1 MSEAS
6 HDLNRLLDKPGLGE
20 GPAGYENSFLSFTG
34 AQRLLNGVLSLA
46 LVAVMTFRP
55 WVRWRGRFGSISSCA
70 RPNASLGLL
79 VPKAGTGR
87 RRSSHRHGSGGYIGW
102 SVTPWGCRHDPRSHD
117 PHRAAAVE
125 TGERRTR
132 ADRGDGAAG
141 VDPEQEV
148 QQLDQALAVGVEKAE
163 VARAAQPLGQDMAQ
177 QQVQEVGARERSG
190 LPAAGAA
197 VLEAEGHLAVVAGED
212 VLLPDHAAVEIAA
225 EVDQG
230 LLAGADMLAIDHPLF
245 GMRRGQGE
253 PGLGES
259 LEHPGPD
266 SPLQRSAD
274 LGGELRVAAHQF
286 LEDRHRAQSRRV
298 LEHRYHFL
306 IEDPGQWV
314 RAPPAPKGL
323 SLGGQSRVRLEAV
336 RRRRAEAGLGGRSG
350 GGVGSSNFHVK
361 PHLVIGYVSPRHR
374 VFLLWS
380 EETP

>member
-102 SVTPWGCRHDPRSHD
+102 SVTPWGCGPDPRSQD

-212 VLLPDHAAVEIAA
+212 VLLPDHAR
-225 EVDQG
+225 DSG
-230 LLAGADMLAIDHPLF
+230 
-245 GMRRGQGE
+245 RGR
-253 PGLGES
+253 
-259 LEHPGPD
+259 PGP
-266 SPLQRSAD
+266 
-274 LGGELRVAAHQF
+274 
-286 LEDRHRAQSRRV
+286 SRRSRHAGNRPPTFRD
-298 LEHRYHFL
+298 ET
-306 IEDPGQWV
+306 
-314 RAPPAPKGL
+314 RA
-323 SLGGQSRVRLEAV
+323 
-336 RRRRAEAGLGGRSG
+336 RRARPGREPRASWPGFSAPAFGGSWG
-350 GGVGSSNFHVK
+350 
-361 PHLVIGYVSPRHR
+361 
-374 VFLLWS
+374 
-380 EETP
+380 

>member
-1 MSEAS
+1 MIRVRTIRIAPPQSRQAS
-6 HDLNRLLDKPGLGE
+6 AGRGRIAAAARPGLIRNRRCSSWIRRLLLGWRKPKLR
-20 GPAGYENSFLSFTG
+20 A
-34 AQRLLNGVLSLA
+34 
-46 LVAVMTFRP
+46 
-55 WVRWRGRFGSISSCA
+55 
-70 RPNASLGLL
+70 
-79 VPKAGTGR
+79 
-87 RRSSHRHGSGGYIGW
+87 RRS
-102 SVTPWGCRHDPRSHD
+102 
-117 PHRAAAVE
+117 
-125 TGERRTR
+125 
-132 ADRGDGAAG
+132 
-141 VDPEQEV
+141 
-148 QQLDQALAVGVEKAE
+148 
-163 VARAAQPLGQDMAQ
+163 PLGRTWRSSRCRKSAPGSVRVCLRRVRLFWKRKVTWPLWQ
-177 QQVQEVGARERSG
+177 ARMFCSRIT
-190 LPAAGAA
+190 P
-197 VLEAEGHLAVVAGED
+197 
-212 VLLPDHAAVEIAA
+212 EIAA